1 MSMLVAIDTA
11 TRTASLAIH
20 DGQRVLYEV
29 TWQAGW
35 RHTVQ
40 MTSRLVAAM
49 DSIALDLESLTGVA
63 VALGPGSFTG
73 LRVGMALAK
82 GLVLARNIPLVG
94 IPTLDVL
101 AAAQGRDRQPLMAV
115 LQAGRGRI
123 CVATYRWR
131 KGWRQRG
138 ETRLTTWKELAAE
151 LDKPAV
157 FCGEIDDQATQILGE
172 LGELATV
179 LPPASHLRR
188 AGFMAEIAWARIRE
202 DDADNP
208 ETLIP
213 IYLHQPT

>member
-1 MSMLVAIDTA
+1 MLIAIDTA

-20 DGQRVLYEV
+20 DGRSVLYET

-40 MTSRLVAAM
+40 STSRLVAAM
-49 DSIALDLESLTGVA
+49 DSLALDIESLSGVA
-63 VALGPGSFTG
+63 VSLGPGSFTG

-101 AAAQGRDRQPLMAV
+101 AVAQGRDRRPLMAV

-131 KGWRQRG
+131 KGWQQRG
-138 ETRLTTWKELAAE
+138 DTRLTTWKELAAE
-151 LDKPAV
+151 LDKPAL
-157 FCGEIDDQATQILGE
+157 FCGEIDDQAALVLKGM
-172 LGELATV
+172 GDLATV
-179 LPPASHLRR
+179 LPPAYHLRR
-188 AGFMAEIAWARIRE
+188 AGFMAELAWARIRE
-202 DDADNP
+202 DDVDNP

-213 IYLHQPT
+213 IYLHQPN

>member
-1 MSMLVAIDTA
+1 MIMLVAIDTA

-20 DGQRVLYEV
+20 DGQRVLYEA

-101 AAAQGRDRQPLMAV
+101 AAAQGRDRRPRHRQSASSGCRGPPRHWCRHPPSGWFLPGDGC
-115 LQAGRGRI
+115 LQ
-123 CVATYRWR
+123 
-131 KGWRQRG
+131 
-138 ETRLTTWKELAAE
+138 KES
-151 LDKPAV
+151 PQS
-157 FCGEIDDQATQILGE
+157 G
-172 LGELATV
+172 
-179 LPPASHLRR
+179 LPRNSCRYS
-188 AGFMAEIAWARIRE
+188 EK
-202 DDADNP
+202 
-208 ETLIP
+208 
-213 IYLHQPT
+213 